1 MWPSPLVESDTVHTS
16 SVGLYYLFFWDSAKS
31 EMSIYRVSVIK
42 LWKKTEE
49 SEKKKVLQEFIS
61 EHGEHYTHDELL
73 NYLEKKYRSRLSPYT
88 LPISSKEQEH

>member
-1 MWPSPLVESDTVHTS
+1 
-16 SVGLYYLFFWDSAKS
+16 
-31 EMSIYRVSVIK
+31 
-42 LWKKTEE
+42 LWKTTEE

>member
-1 MWPSPLVESDTVHTS
+1 
-16 SVGLYYLFFWDSAKS
+16 
-31 EMSIYRVSVIK
+31 MSIYRVSVIK

-49 SEKKKVLQEFIS
+49 SEKKKVLREFIS